1 VGLKRAIS
9 SPRQTRCNALRVGHV
24 LETSLQAATNSSPHR
39 ALMAAAGG
47 GAQRASSGPMT
58 IQAITG
64 INAQQVINP
73 DPNAAHNQTFER

>member
-1 VGLKRAIS
+1 
-9 SPRQTRCNALRVGHV
+9 
-24 LETSLQAATNSSPHR
+24 
-39 ALMAAAGG
+39 MAAAGG